1 MTKKL
6 EEEFNLPPLEE
17 ALAKEN
23 PEEVPSIE
31 ETKQEI
37 VAMEDA
43 LSVSEKINMAFKEVK
58 GLEEHEVEMNDIAK
72 EALSS
77 YKQLMSLG
85 MNVGDMAAGKVFAE
99 ASNMLK
105 IALDASDGKAKAKL
119 QQIDLM
125 IKKARLDNTSG
136 KSGDKTADG
145 DILYDRNELLK
156 IINKNDK

>member
-6 EEEFNLPPLEE
+6 EEEFNLPPLDE

-43 LSVSEKINMAFKEVK
+43 LSVSEKINMAFKDVK
-58 GLEEHEVEMNDIAK
+58 GLEEHEHEMNDIAK

-85 MNVGDMAAGKVFAE
+85 MNVSDMAAGKVFAE

-105 IALDASDGKAKAKL
+105 IALDASDTKTKAKL

-125 IKKARLDNTSG
+125 IKKARLDSNTG
-136 KSGDKTADG
+136 KGGDINADG
-145 DILYDRNELLK
+145 NILYDRNELLK

>member
-58 GLEEHEVEMNDIAK
+58 GLEMFSL
-72 EALSS
+72 EAFL
-77 YKQLMSLG
+77 
-85 MNVGDMAAGKVFAE
+85 
-99 ASNMLK
+99 
-105 IALDASDGKAKAKL
+105 
-119 QQIDLM
+119 
-125 IKKARLDNTSG
+125 
-136 KSGDKTADG
+136 
-145 DILYDRNELLK
+145 
-156 IINKNDK
+156 

>member
-58 GLEEHEVEMNDIAK
+58 GLEEHEHEFGEPDVDMQREHESGNGNQGSQKPHKRRTTTETVEI
-72 EALSS
+72 ELP
-77 YKQLMSLG
+77 
-85 MNVGDMAAGKVFAE
+85 
-99 ASNMLK
+99 ASTRNSTPQK
-105 IALDASDGKAKAKL
+105 D
-119 QQIDLM
+119 
-125 IKKARLDNTSG
+125 KARGNTIATDWNRNSG
-136 KSGDKTADG
+136 KF
-145 DILYDRNELLK
+145 RNAGYIK
-156 IINKNDK
+156 RSC